1 MHYSSFADFIDMGGY
16 GFYVWLAYGITFGL
30 LLILTL
36 SSIFK
41 RKSLFKEINAKQRR
55 DEKLQKLRAG
65 NKNHEP

>member
-1 MHYSSFADFIDMGGY
+1 MHFSNFADFIDMGGY